1 MDKVNEL
8 KAIIV
13 KLKMDLIKAQI
24 PKGHCPYTYYTAL
37 AKRMKDCTM
46 DCDKCREKFMV
57 AIKKQFEKEVEKL

>member
-8 KAIIV
+8 KKIIV
-13 KLKMDLIKAQI
+13 DLKMDLIKTQI

-46 DCDKCREKFMV
+46 DCDKCRERFMI
-57 AIKKQFEKEVEKL
+57 AMKKRVIKEVEKL